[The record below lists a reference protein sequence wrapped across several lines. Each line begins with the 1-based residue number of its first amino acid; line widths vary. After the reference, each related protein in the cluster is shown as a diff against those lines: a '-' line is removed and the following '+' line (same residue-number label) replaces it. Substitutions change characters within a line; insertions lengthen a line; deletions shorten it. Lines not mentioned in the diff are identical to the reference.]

1 MFHLAS
7 INSLACRP
15 VLVPS
20 SCLSAC
26 GCPTLPQLYKFPPC
40 FKAFASLSSATPPAL
55 YPPFFQFPP
64 LFPGSLSWTT
74 VTLFFLFFFFFF
86 SIIIIHGTATTTA
99 NTFSRSGRGGSH
111 AHRLFERNRITVRS
125 ASSFERWRRFKGSHP
140 CNRGRCCRRRGAC
153 RLARDHMAPLGSLD
167 PAHRTGTT
175 QGSGT
180 FFVDILF
187 GPPSSPYS
195 IRLSVYFFFRNVYVK
210 GSLTVSY
217 SKICSKCA
225 KTLGG
230 MRRQGSDRNRSTDPC
245 SSSIEKAAG

>member
-26 GCPTLPQLYKFPPC
+26 GYPTLPQLYKFPPV
-40 FKAFASLSSATPPAL
+40 FKVFAKPLLRQRLPPLSSLLP
-55 YPPFFQFPP
+55 FPP
-64 LFPGSLSWTT
+64 LFPGTFSWTT
-74 VTLFFLFFFFFF
+74 VILFFFIFFF
-86 SIIIIHGTATTTA
+86 LIIIVNGPATTTA
-99 NTFSRSGRGGSH
+99 DTFSRSGRGGSH

-125 ASSFERWRRFKGSHP
+125 ASSFERWRRFKSTHP

-167 PAHRTGTT
+167 QAHRTGTT

-187 GPPSSPYS
+187 GLPLPPTS
-195 IRLSVYFFFRNVYVK
+195 SVYPPFFFPFFV
-210 GSLTVSY
+210 T
-217 SKICSKCA
+217 C
-225 KTLGG
+225 TL
-230 MRRQGSDRNRSTDPC
+230 RVH
-245 SSSIEKAAG
+245 